1 VLLTPYLTLPHPA
14 ADEARFAE
22 VVQRAFAQRR
32 KTLRNSL
39 SGVVTEAQFAAAG
52 IAPGL
57 RPEVLSVA
65 DFVRLAGA

>member
-1 VLLTPYLTLPHPA
+1 LPHPA
-14 ADEARFAE
+14 ADEKRFAE

-39 SGVVTEAQFAAAG
+39 SGAVTEAQFAAAG
-52 IAPGL
+52 IDPGL

-65 DFVRLAGA
+65 DFVRLADG